1 MPIYSL
7 YFFFNCSKSF
17 IFCSFS
23 ACLVAYFISTIYFY
37 YKTHCTC
44 KKIINKENRIKPILI
59 SKIPEAE
66 EIHIIPVKDSC
77 IDYIIINPQ
86 HIESLN

>member
-1 MPIYSL
+1 MDIISGILIAILTSSL
-7 YFFFNCSKSF
+7 
-17 IFCSFS
+17 
-23 ACLVAYFISTIYFY
+23 LMTIYFY
-37 YKTHCTC
+37 YKTHCIC

-86 HIESLN
+86 HIEF